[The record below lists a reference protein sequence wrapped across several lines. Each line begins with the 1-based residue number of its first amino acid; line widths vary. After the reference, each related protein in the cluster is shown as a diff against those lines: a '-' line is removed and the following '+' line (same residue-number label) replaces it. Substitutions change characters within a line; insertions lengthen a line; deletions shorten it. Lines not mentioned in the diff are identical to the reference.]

1 MLFLTH
7 LFDQHNIIFYIS
19 NKFSKYVIKK
29 TILCMVNEEID
40 YIITS
45 LENKWSS
52 FNPKDQKK
60 LNSLFEKMYS
70 KKYNHMSK
78 HNDMDF

>member
-1 MLFLTH
+1 MLFLTQ
-7 LFDQHNIIFYIS
+7 LFDPHKIISYIS

-29 TILCMVNEEID
+29 AVLCMMNEEID

-52 FNPKDQKK
+52 FTAKDQKK

-78 HNDMDF
+78 NDDMDF